1 MKKLLIIALV
11 FFISGSLM
19 HSCKKDPGE
28 PPAIPSAGTMAI
40 DFSNFEAARKGDV
53 SISIPKGSE
62 ISNWE
67 FAAGIA
73 YFWKSVMYT
82 TLAVPVTAFQLAA
95 SQDPVYIENRTWEW
109 NYSTT
114 VLTETYNARLT
125 GQIASTEIVWK
136 MYVTKG
142 GTGGFEDFLWFE
154 GTSELD
160 GTSGQW
166 ILNQSPQSPASV
178 LRIDW
183 TKTSTNDA
191 AVKCTYVK
199 TGDQYADSYIEYGQK
214 SGTFDSYYNIHLYN
228 TSVQQFYDLNVEWS
242 SSLHNGRVKC
252 PVYFGNTDWYCWD
265 SGFFNITCPLL

>member
-1 MKKLLIIALV
+1 MKKALIITLV
-11 FFISGSLM
+11 FVLSGVLV
-19 HSCKKDPGE
+19 HSCKSDPGE

-95 SQDPVYIENRTWEW
+95 SQNPVYIENLTWEW
-109 NYSTT
+109 NYNTT
-114 VLTETYNARLT
+114 VMSETYIARLT
-125 GQIASTEIVWK
+125 GQIAANEVVWK
-136 MYVTKG
+136 MFVTKS
-142 GTGGFEDFLWFE
+142 GTGSFEDFLWFQ

-166 ILNQSPQSPASV
+166 ILYQSPQNPTA
-178 LRIDW
+178 LLQIDW
-183 TKTSTNDA
+183 TKTGTE
-191 AVKCTYVK
+191 VGTIKCTYVK
-199 TGDQYADSYIEYGQK
+199 TGDQYADSYIEYGQT
-214 SGTFDSYYNIHLYN
+214 SGALDSYYNIHLYN
-228 TSVQQFYDLNVEWS
+228 SSVQQFYDLNVEWS
-242 SSLHNGRVKC
+242 KTLHNGRVKC

-265 SGFFNITCPLL
+265 SGFINITC